1 VQKYKNYS
9 HLQAF
14 YSPYPLPPGG
24 AGVTS
29 GKNQLTSGSGV
40 SIHQE
45 TSQLVRRN
53 TRIIA
58 ILANL
63 QLKSRGS
70 MSNKLSRIDLTL
82 Y

>member
-45 TSQLVRRN
+45 TSQLVQKYKN
-53 TRIIA
+53 Y
-58 ILANL
+58 
-63 QLKSRGS
+63 SHFG
-70 MSNKLSRIDLTL
+70 KLTAQKPGVNEQQTQS